1 MMNLI
6 QTTTATNES
15 IDKKFKTFFEKGERL
30 FNKSEPLDLDKVL
43 EIFRN
48 VFTKY
53 NKALL
58 LPIDYEEEPIY
69 TLLKNIENNHADL
82 QENNDNNNNIQTV
95 KTVTGDEAFFEYLKE
110 FYTKTNYEYFHFML
124 KFILMFRQSINK
136 LKRQNVND
144 DTLNIFLDPN
154 EYYTKLNSP
163 ECIPDMC
170 NDFIM
175 EFMEPNDYFGMDTM
189 ELIEI
194 IQHFCY
200 WLFIK
205 NFTTSRLSLV

>member
-1 MMNLI
+1 M
-6 QTTTATNES
+6 
-15 IDKKFKTFFEKGERL
+15 
-30 FNKSEPLDLDKVL
+30 
-43 EIFRN
+43 
-48 VFTKY
+48 
-53 NKALL
+53 
-58 LPIDYEEEPIY
+58 
-69 TLLKNIENNHADL
+69 
-82 QENNDNNNNIQTV
+82 